1 MPEINASMVKELRDR
16 TGAGMMDCKN
26 ALVEAGGDMEKA
38 AEIIQKKGLAKAA
51 KKAGAIAAEG
61 MVHAY
66 IHPGSR
72 IGVLVEVN
80 CQTDFVARN
89 EEFKQFVEDVALQVA
104 SMNPLFVRKE
114 DVNEADLGKQR
125 EIFRGQVE
133 EEDKAKGKARPA
145 DIVAKSVDGKLTKW
159 LAENTLEDQVSVR
172 SEGEKTFKQI
182 ADELTAKIGE
192 KISIRRFVRYELGEG
207 IEKRKSDLAA
217 DVAEA
222 LKGS

>member
-1 MPEINASMVKELRDR
+1 MAEINASMVKSLRDR

-26 ALVEAGGDMEKA
+26 ALVEASGDEDKA

-51 KKAGAIAAEG
+51 KKSGAIATEG
-61 MVHAY
+61 VVHSY

-80 CQTDFVARN
+80 CQTDFVSRN
-89 EEFKQFVEDVALQVA
+89 EEFKQFVEDVGLQIA
-104 SMNPLFVRKE
+104 SMSPLFVRRE
-114 DVNEADLGKQR
+114 DVSEDAIAKQR

-145 DIVAKSVDGKLTKW
+145 DIVAKSVEGKLTKW
-159 LAENTLEDQVSVR
+159 LEESCLEGQVNIR
-172 SEGEKTFKQI
+172 DGEKTIKQL

-192 KISIRRFVRYELGEG
+192 KIAVRRFVRFELGEG
-207 IEKRKSDLAA
+207 VEKKKGDLAA
-217 DVAEA
+217 EVAET
-222 LKGS
+222 LKASA